1 MAESTQHKLGR
12 VRPPRVQITYD
23 VEIGG
28 AVESKELP
36 LVVGI
41 LADLAG
47 QSGPELPRLKERKFV
62 QIDRDN
68 FDDVM
73 ASLLPKLKLSV
84 ASKLS
89 EDGGKLPVSLE
100 FRGLEDFHPRRVLD
114 QIEPLR
120 KLLEQ
125 RQRLVDLLAK
135 LDGNEALNELLQ
147 EALRDRSRL
156 EALKAALEKVQSEPV
171 TH

>member
-12 VRPPRVQITYD
+12 VRPPRVQITYE

-28 AVESKELP
+28 ATESKELP

-47 QSGPELPRLKERKFV
+47 QSGPPLPRLKERKFV

-84 ASKLS
+84 DSKLP
-89 EDGGKLPVSLE
+89 EGGKLPVELS
-100 FRGLEDFHPRRVLD
+100 FRGIGDFHPRRVLD
-114 QIEPLR
+114 QLAPLK

-135 LDGNEALNELLQ
+135 LDGNDALNGLLQ
-147 EALRDRSRL
+147 EALLDRSRL
-156 EALKAALEKVQSEPV
+156 EALKAALEKAQSEPT